1 MRLHCPGPAP
11 CALIIYS
18 LHSAI
23 EDPKCSCLLGCVLLQ
38 LLDQAGVHLHA
49 DRELLLK
56 VRDRMLKGVALARER
71 RRQAA
76 LEAAR
81 EKEKEREREAH
92 NSTGR
97 LTPQNSL
104 QRLLP
109 ARSLS
114 SGSGESGNDLGRESS
129 GAGGAGSIG
138 RVSKESGGGGCG
150 GGGGGGGGTGESSAP
165 FKLTSDWC
173 NPSALL
179 EPDHAPGLYRI
190 SECEEVR
197 HGASRPLDAVS
208 VASCSGGS
216 GGGGGGGSSGGG
228 SAELATGAGEAQHV
242 YSHLPAQAGPLARG
256 KSRFAPQEEVAG
268 GTVAEGEEGGQQS
281 SGASAGSSAHGGA
294 DGGPVRPET
303 PGGSSGSGSGD
314 ASPAALAGPGGAASV
329 GLTAPS
335 SSCTT
340 TTTAT
345 TAANTCGSMT
355 TATSM
360 CGSLDYCDSLG
371 TRSSGMPVGCD
382 VLRGHVGHV
391 AGRGVGSFEGAPAG
405 VKAYMQPA
413 CCAAQEQV
421 AHGGDGQGSCCEAR

>member
-1 MRLHCPGPAP
+1 M
-11 CALIIYS
+11 
-18 LHSAI
+18 
-23 EDPKCSCLLGCVLLQ
+23 LQ
-38 LLDQAGVHLHA
+38 LLDEAGVHSHA

-71 RRQAA
+71 RRQTA

-81 EKEKEREREAH
+81 EKEKEKEREAH
-92 NSTGR
+92 NNSGR

-104 QRLLP
+104 QRLLL

-114 SGSGESGNDLGRESS
+114 SGSAESGNDLGRESS

-150 GGGGGGGGTGESSAP
+150 GGGGGGGATGESSAP

-179 EPDHAPGLYRI
+179 DPDHAPGLYRI

-197 HGASRPLDAVS
+197 HGASRPLEAVS
-208 VASCSGGS
+208 VTSC
-216 GGGGGGGSSGGG
+216 GGGGGGGGGG
-228 SAELATGAGEAQHV
+228 GAHELATGAGEAQHV
-242 YSHLPAQAGPLARG
+242 YSQLPAQVGPLARG

-281 SGASAGSSAHGGA
+281 SGESAGSSVHGGHG
-294 DGGPVRPET
+294 GGPVRPGT
-303 PGGSSGSGSGD
+303 PAGSSGSGGGD
-314 ASPAALAGPGGAASV
+314 ASPAALVGGGVASSV
-329 GLTAPS
+329 APS

-340 TTTAT
+340 TTTM
-345 TAANTCGSMT
+345 CGTMT

-360 CGSLDYCDSLG
+360 CGSLDYESLG
-371 TRSSGMPVGCD
+371 TRSSGMPVSCD
-382 VLRGHVGHV
+382 VTRGHVGHV

-405 VKAYMQPA
+405 AKAYMQA
-413 CCAAQEQV
+413 G
-421 AHGGDGQGSCCEAR
+421 HGGDGQGSCCEAR